1 MIDFFYTLDKELFY
15 FINHTLSNPIFDKI
29 FPYLTDVKH
38 WYLVYIIF
46 WLILIIK
53 GGRLGRITA
62 MMSLF
67 LITAS
72 DQISSFLLKD
82 WIARIRPCNVLPEVN
97 ILVFCSGSYS
107 MPSSHAVNNFAAAV
121 FLSKLF
127 PKYKIPFYTIAVL
140 MAFSRP
146 YVGVHYP
153 ADIIV
158 GAVVGAVIGYIF
170 AILTLRI
177 DEYFLRMKLP
187 ERIKIFRGKRK
198 KQKHN

>member
-1 MIDFFYTLDKELFY
+1 MMDFLYTLDKELFY
-15 FINHTLSNPIFDKI
+15 FINHTLSNPLFDKI

-46 WLILIIK
+46 WFILVIK

-62 MMSLF
+62 VMSLL

-82 WIARIRPCNVLPEVN
+82 WIARIRPCNVLPDVN

-121 FLSKLF
+121 FFSRLF
-127 PKYKIPFYTIAVL
+127 PKYKIPLYVIAVL

-153 ADIIV
+153 ADVIV
-158 GAVVGAVIGYIF
+158 GAVVGSVIGYVL
-170 AILTLRI
+170 AILTQRI
-177 DEYFLRMKLP
+177 DKYFLGKKLP
-187 ERIKIFRGKRK
+187 ERMKIFRGKVK
-198 KQKHN
+198 K

>member
-1 MIDFFYTLDKELFY
+1 MIDFLYTLDKELFY
-15 FINHTLSNPIFDKI
+15 FINHTLSNPLFDKI

-46 WLILIIK
+46 WFILIIK

-62 MMSLF
+62 VMSLL

-82 WIARIRPCNVLPEVN
+82 WIARIRPCNVLPDVN

-121 FLSKLF
+121 FFSKLF
-127 PKYKIPFYTIAVL
+127 PKYKIPLYIVASI

-158 GAVVGAVIGYIF
+158 GAVVGIVIGYVL
-170 AILTLRI
+170 AILTQRI
-177 DEYFLRMKLP
+177 DKYFLGKKLP
-187 ERIKIFRGKRK
+187 ERMTIFRRKGK
-198 KQKHN
+198 N

>member
-1 MIDFFYTLDKELFY
+1 MMDFLYTLDKELFY
-15 FINHTLSNPIFDKI
+15 FINHTLSNPLFDKI

-46 WLILIIK
+46 WFILVFK

-62 MMSLF
+62 VMSLL

-82 WIARIRPCNVLPEVN
+82 WIARIRPCNVLPDVN

-121 FLSKLF
+121 FFSRLF
-127 PKYKIPFYTIAVL
+127 PKYKIPLYVIAVL

-153 ADIIV
+153 ADVIV
-158 GAVVGAVIGYIF
+158 GAVVGSVIGYVL
-170 AILTLRI
+170 AILTQRI
-177 DEYFLRMKLP
+177 DKYFLGKKLP
-187 ERIKIFRGKRK
+187 ERMKIFRGKVK
-198 KQKHN
+198 K

>member
-1 MIDFFYTLDKELFY
+1 MDFLYTLDKELFY
-15 FINHTLSNPIFDKI
+15 FINHTLSNPLFDKI

-46 WLILIIK
+46 WFILVIK

-62 MMSLF
+62 VMSLL

-82 WIARIRPCNVLPEVN
+82 WIARIRPCNVLPDVN

-121 FLSKLF
+121 FFSRLF
-127 PKYKIPFYTIAVL
+127 PKYKIPLYVIAVL

-153 ADIIV
+153 ADVIV
-158 GAVVGAVIGYIF
+158 GAVVGSVIGYVL
-170 AILTLRI
+170 AILTQRI
-177 DEYFLRMKLP
+177 DKYFLGKKLP
-187 ERIKIFRGKRK
+187 ERMKIFRGKVK
-198 KQKHN
+198 K

>member
-1 MIDFFYTLDKELFY
+1 MDFLYTLDKELFY
-15 FINHTLSNPIFDKI
+15 FINHTLSNPLFDKI

-46 WLILIIK
+46 WFILVFK

-62 MMSLF
+62 VMSLL

-82 WIARIRPCNVLPEVN
+82 WIARIRPCNVLPDVN

-121 FLSKLF
+121 FFSRLF
-127 PKYKIPFYTIAVL
+127 PKYKIPLYVIAVL

-153 ADIIV
+153 ADVIV
-158 GAVVGAVIGYIF
+158 GAVVGSVIGYVL
-170 AILTLRI
+170 AILTQRI
-177 DEYFLRMKLP
+177 DKYFLGKKLP
-187 ERIKIFRGKRK
+187 ERMKIFRGKVK
-198 KQKHN
+198 K